1 MRFVTVFAI
10 YGLVWQKQLRQ
21 IARHCSRNEQH
32 QLLWLEVAM
41 SGFNMRDAPSVAL
54 VGVHALGTGL
64 SKQITQLLHRWQQGD
79 MDAREHLFEALY
91 SDLMLI
97 ARNRLSQQTSGTLQ
111 PAALVNESLMR
122 LLGTDADYKDRA
134 HFIAIAAL
142 KMRSVLVDHLR
153 ARGADKRGGN
163 AEQLTLSY
171 ADQVQDDSAVGYDAL
186 ALHQALNQLAELEP
200 RAASTIELTY
210 FGGMS
215 RDEIALVLDVSA
227 PTVDRDL
234 RFARAWLNR
243 QLR

>member
-1 MRFVTVFAI
+1 M
-10 YGLVWQKQLRQ
+10 G
-21 IARHCSRNEQH
+21 
-32 QLLWLEVAM
+32 EVPPSHACLGVPGTTA
-41 SGFNMRDAPSVAL
+41 SGQ
-54 VGVHALGTGL
+54 GL

-79 MDAREHLFEALY
+79 MAAREHLFEALY
-91 SDLMLI
+91 SDLMHI
-97 ARNRLSQQTSGTLQ
+97 ARSRLSQQTDGTLQ

-122 LLGTDADYKDRA
+122 LLGADADYKDRT

-153 ARGADKRGGN
+153 ARAAGKRGGN

-171 ADQVQDDSAVGYDAL
+171 ADEVPDEAAIGYDVL
-186 ALHQALNQLAELEP
+186 ALHQALNQLAEMEP

-215 RDEIALVLDVSA
+215 RDEIAMVLGVSA

>member
-1 MRFVTVFAI
+1 MA
-10 YGLVWQKQLRQ
+10 GAPLV
-21 IARHCSRNEQH
+21 A
-32 QLLWLEVAM
+32 VAGIQ
-41 SGFNMRDAPSVAL
+41 S
-54 VGVHALGTGL
+54 LGTGL

-97 ARNRLSQQTSGTLQ
+97 ARNRLSQQTNGTLQ

-122 LLGTDADYKDRA
+122 LLGAEADYKDRA
-134 HFIAIAAL
+134 HFVAIAAL

-153 ARGADKRGGN
+153 ARAADKRGGN
-163 AEQLTLSY
+163 AEQLTLSH
-171 ADQVQDDSAVGYDAL
+171 ADQVPDEAGIGYDVL

>member
-1 MRFVTVFAI
+1 MHIT
-10 YGLVWQKQLRQ
+10 LRQ
-21 IARHCSRNEQH
+21 AGRCA
-32 QLLWLEVAM
+32 LLLALAGVRAYHGRYRPVHEAWASTL
-41 SGFNMRDAPSVAL
+41 SGAGGRLNQ
-54 VGVHALGTGL
+54 
-64 SKQITQLLHRWQQGD
+64 QITQLLHRWQQGD
-79 MDAREHLFEALY
+79 LDAREHLFEALY
-91 SDLMLI
+91 SDLMQI
-97 ARNRLSQQTSGTLQ
+97 ARHRLSNHTNGTLQ

-122 LLGTDADYKDRA
+122 LLGSTADYNDRT

-153 ARGADKRGGN
+153 ARSADKRGGN
-163 AEQLTLSY
+163 AEQLTLSH
-171 ADQVQDDSAVGYDAL
+171 AVEMQDDSAIGYDVL
-186 ALHQALNQLAELEP
+186 ALHQALNQLAEMEP

-215 RDEIALVLDVSA
+215 REEIALVLGVSA

>member
-1 MRFVTVFAI
+1 MQD
-10 YGLVWQKQLRQ
+10 GSL
-21 IARHCSRNEQH
+21 
-32 QLLWLEVAM
+32 
-41 SGFNMRDAPSVAL
+41 VAL

-97 ARNRLSQQTSGTLQ
+97 ARNRLSQQTGGTLQ

-134 HFIAIAAL
+134 HFVAIAAL

-153 ARGADKRGGN
+153 ARAADKRGGN
-163 AEQLTLSY
+163 AEQLTLSH
-171 ADQVQDDSAVGYDAL
+171 ADQVPDDAAIGYDVL